1 MEYIMRSFVPPKPL
15 PVLYAENESEARAR
29 KLHEQARK
37 DAAWRATLHPTAPL
51 LAVHF
56 HGQDRLAA
64 LVIGPAGDATRASR
78 CRASVSHNAA
88 W

>member
-1 MEYIMRSFVPPKPL
+1 MEYIMTSFVPPKPL

-51 LAVHF
+51 LAV
-56 HGQDRLAA
+56 RRRAA
-64 LVIGPAGDATRASR
+64 SFGELNLCAL
-78 CRASVSHNAA
+78 CAA
-88 W
+88 AIALRRVLWAF